1 MLQTRILPAADNAY
15 AYPLLIKRLLL
26 SGARYEK
33 TREIVYRDQL
43 RYSYAT
49 FNERV
54 ARRATVQKRYLT
66 YKLDLIK
73 TLATKAVDA
82 YYVEASGMRVREL
95 RLLRLVHDTP
105 GVAATELR
113 HRLVLDKTLL
123 SKNLADLEKRG
134 LIERETDP
142 HDNRVQRLH
151 LSAVGLRVWRECERI
166 GRRLEAEMFADM
178 PEDDW
183 HRLHDLLDSALA
195 SLDRWRAEHGGRGT

>member
-1 MLQTRILPAADNAY
+1 MSMSAAPPSADSA
-15 AYPLLIKRLLL
+15 PP
-26 SGARYEK
+26 
-33 TREIVYRDQL
+33 D
-43 RYSYAT
+43 
-49 FNERV
+49 
-54 ARRATVQKRYLT
+54 TVSADKPYLT

-73 TLATKAVDA
+73 TLATKAADA
-82 YYVEASGMRVREL
+82 YYVEASGMRLREL

-151 LSAVGLRVWRECERI
+151 LSAEGLRVWRECERI

>member
-1 MLQTRILPAADNAY
+1 MNPRTVDSCTVIASRPAAAPRGGRPCQD
-15 AYPLLIKRLLL
+15 
-26 SGARYEK
+26 GAMNTPKKPARPGG
-33 TREIVYRDQL
+33 
-43 RYSYAT
+43 A
-49 FNERV
+49 

-73 TLATKAVDA
+73 TLATKAADA

-151 LSAVGLRVWRECERI
+151 LSAEGLRVWRECERI

>member
-1 MLQTRILPAADNAY
+1 MNPRTVDSCTVIASRPAAV
-15 AYPLLIKRLLL
+15 PLRGGRPCQD
-26 SGARYEK
+26 GAMNTPKKPARPGG
-33 TREIVYRDQL
+33 
-43 RYSYAT
+43 A
-49 FNERV
+49 

-73 TLATKAVDA
+73 TLATKAADA
-82 YYVEASGMRVREL
+82 YYVEASGMRLREL

-151 LSAVGLRVWRECERI
+151 LSAEGLRVWRECERI

>member
-1 MLQTRILPAADNAY
+1 MNSPKKPAR
-15 AYPLLIKRLLL
+15 PG
-26 SGARYEK
+26 GA
-33 TREIVYRDQL
+33 
-43 RYSYAT
+43 
-49 FNERV
+49 

-73 TLATKAVDA
+73 TLATKAADA

-178 PEDDW
+178 P
-183 HRLHDLLDSALA
+183 RTTGTACTICSTA
-195 SLDRWRAEHGGRGT
+195 RWPRSTAGAPSTEGVAPNPKSGRAP